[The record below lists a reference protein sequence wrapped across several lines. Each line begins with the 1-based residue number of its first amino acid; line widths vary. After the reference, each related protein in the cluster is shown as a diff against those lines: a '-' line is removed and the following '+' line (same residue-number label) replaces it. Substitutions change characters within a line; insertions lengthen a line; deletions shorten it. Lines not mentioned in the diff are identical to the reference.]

1 MPLSVPLPA
10 LRVILSASEE
20 SRYSKRMRQSVVNT
34 SLREGATAGYNRY

>member
-1 MPLSVPLPA
+1 MPLSIPLPA

-34 SLREGATAGYNRY
+34 SLWEGAAAGHNRY